1 VKLHYDGTR
10 TVEGIT
16 FTLTDRKTGVV
27 TRYVP
32 ESAAAT
38 PAASWDGGPTVT
50 AMMRGVEDAAIE
62 WVKCVVDYNASC
74 QAAPPPSGLEASEAV
89 RKAGHK
95 CELAYG
101 YFQKAITALADH
113 RATPAPSALKPG
125 SPQHVAIWDAINEVV
140 AASGGSTSTT
150 NIARQKAVVS
160 VERALREALVQATS
174 ALDRLRERVFGWSMT
189 SMLGEDASQALRMV
203 LRWIDE
209 EREREAKR

>member
-1 VKLHYDGTR
+1 VTLPKAISDAIDAHESMVREHGSGGSEADTRASLERAIAEHVAPVAEPNEAEIEDWKAGALLDG
-10 TVEGIT
+10 
-16 FTLTDRKTGVV
+16 KV

-62 WVKCVVDYNASC
+62 WGKCVGDYNAAC

-101 YFQKAITALADH
+101 YFQKAIKALADH
-113 RATPAPSALKPG
+113 RATPALPAL
-125 SPQHVAIWDAINEVV
+125 E
-140 AASGGSTSTT
+140 
-150 NIARQKAVVS
+150 
-160 VERALREALVQATS
+160 
-174 ALDRLRERVFGWSMT
+174 RLRERVQNFVSLLIWSESSAALHT
-189 SMLGEDASQALRMV
+189 MLDPLRMM
-203 LRWIDE
+203 LDWIDE
-209 EREREAKR
+209 ERERPSET